1 MPTEYQHLLIETT
14 SEGVR
19 IITLN
24 RPEKLNAVNAV
35 LENELPHAVHEA
47 SADGDVRCV
56 LLTGAGRGFCAGL
69 ELNPA
74 NIGRVRESNTRGE
87 KLDDMGWV
95 GRWALALA
103 GCEVPVVAAL
113 NGPAAG
119 AGLALALAADIR
131 VMSAAAVITCGY
143 ARMGLSPDAGLS
155 YFLPR
160 LVGLGR
166 ATEMI
171 LTARDIGSEEAV
183 ACGLAAA
190 RYPAA
195 DFGVS
200 ALAYATRLAQG
211 PTCALALSKRLLLQS
226 FDRDL
231 KSQLRDEYAFIRQCF
246 TTKDVPNAMLA
257 FREKR
262 KPVFEGK

>member
-1 MPTEYQHLLIETT
+1 MPAEYQHLQIETT
-14 SEGVR
+14 PEGVR
-19 IITLN
+19 IVTLN

-35 LENELPHAVHEA
+35 LEDELPAAINEA
-47 SADGDVRCV
+47 SADGSVRCV

-69 ELNPA
+69 ELTPD
-74 NIGRVRESNTRGE
+74 NIGRIRAAETRAA
-87 KLDDMGWV
+87 KLDDLGWV

-103 GCEVPVVAAL
+103 QCEVPIVAAI

-119 AGLALALAADIR
+119 AGFALALAADIR
-131 VMSAAAVITCGY
+131 VVSEAATMTAGY
-143 ARMGLSPDAGLS
+143 ARIGLSPDAGMS

-166 ATEMI
+166 ATEML
-171 LTARDIGSEEAV
+171 LTARDISADEAV
-183 ACGLAAA
+183 SSGIAAA
-190 RYPAA
+190 KFPAA
-195 DFGVS
+195 EFAAS
-200 ALAYATRLAQG
+200 ALGYATRIARG
-211 PTCALALSKRLLLQS
+211 PTCALAMTKRLLLQT

-231 KSQLRDEYAFIRQCF
+231 KSQLRDEYASIKQCF
-246 TTKDVPNAMLA
+246 HTADVPNAIQA

>member
-1 MPTEYQHLLIETT
+1 MIENTL
-14 SEGVR
+14 EGVR
-19 IITLN
+19 IVTLN

-35 LENELPHAVHEA
+35 LEDELPQAIHEA
-47 SADGDVRCV
+47 SADGSVRCV

-69 ELNPA
+69 ELTPD
-74 NIGRVRESNTRGE
+74 NIGRIRKADTRSQ
-87 KLDDMGWV
+87 KLDDLGWV

-103 GCEVPVVAAL
+103 GCEAPIVAAI

-119 AGLALALAADIR
+119 AGFALALAADIR
-131 VMSAAAVITCGY
+131 VVSEAATMTCGY
-143 ARMGLSPDAGLS
+143 ARIGLSPDAGMS

-166 ATEMI
+166 ATEML
-171 LTARDIGSEEAV
+171 LTARDIGAEEAV
-183 ACGLAAA
+183 TSGIAAA

-195 DFGVS
+195 DFAVS
-200 ALAYATRLAQG
+200 ALIYAKRIAQG
-211 PTCALALSKRLLLQS
+211 PTCALALTKRLLLQT
-226 FDRDL
+226 FDRHL
-231 KSQLRDEYAFIRQCF
+231 NSQLRDEYASIKRCF
-246 TTKDVPNAMLA
+246 ATEDVPNAIQA

>member
-1 MPTEYQHLLIETT
+1 MPAEYQHLRIETT
-14 SEGVR
+14 AEGVR
-19 IITLN
+19 IVTLN

-35 LENELPHAVHEA
+35 LENELPLAITEA
-47 SADGDVRCV
+47 SADSDVRCV

-69 ELNPA
+69 ELDPA
-74 NIGRVRESNTRGE
+74 NIGRARDPKTRAE
-87 KLDDMGWV
+87 KLDDLGWV
-95 GRWALALA
+95 GRWALSLT
-103 GCEVPVVAAL
+103 GCEVPVIAAI

-119 AGLALALAADIR
+119 AGFALALAADIR
-131 VMSAAAVITCGY
+131 VISEAAVVTCGY
-143 ARMGLSPDAGLS
+143 ARIGLSPDAGMS

-160 LVGLGR
+160 LVGMGR

-183 ACGLAAA
+183 ASGIASA

-195 DFGVS
+195 DFAAS

-211 PTCALALSKRLLLQS
+211 PTCALALTKRLLLQS
-226 FDRDL
+226 YDRDL
-231 KSQLRDEYAFIRQCF
+231 KSQLRDEYSFIKKCF
-246 TTKDVPNAMLA
+246 ATEDVGNAIQA

-262 KPVFEGK
+262 KPVFQGM